1 MFSPDRVVPMKQG
14 LFESLTGAF
23 LDGTPID
30 SIPESRRPMVSIID
44 HLSRLFNTRS
54 GCLSHLPDYG
64 LPDISE
70 LYRRMPDG
78 LDELQQAIRTSV
90 EKYEP
95 RLKNVKVVPR
105 DSEIKGSQLVFI
117 LSAELK
123 TGGQV
128 KFQTTFSTHEPS
140 TIIPW
145 KKPQ

>member
-1 MFSPDRVVPMKQG
+1 MKQG
-14 LFESLTGAF
+14 LFESLTGEF
-23 LDGTPID
+23 YDGTLID
-30 SIPESRRPMVSIID
+30 AVPENRRQMLSIID
-44 HLSRLFNTRS
+44 HLTRLFNTRS

-78 LDELQQAIRTSV
+78 LDELRAAIRKTV

-105 DSEIKGSQLVFI
+105 DTEVKASQLIFI
-117 LSAELK
+117 LSAEIK
-123 TGGQV
+123 GGGQV
-128 KFQTTFSTHEPS
+128 RFQTTFSTTEPS

>member
-1 MFSPDRVVPMKQG
+1 MKQG
-14 LFESLTGAF
+14 LFESLTGHF
-23 LDGTPID
+23 YDNTPID
-30 SIPESRRPMVSIID
+30 AVPEGRRQMLSIID
-44 HLSRLFNTRS
+44 HLSRLFNTRT
-54 GCLSHLPDYG
+54 GCLSHMPDYG

-70 LYRRMPDG
+70 LYRRMPEG
-78 LDELQQAIRTSV
+78 VDELRAAIKKTV

-105 DSEIKGSQLVFI
+105 DNELKSAQIVFI

-123 TGGQV
+123 SGGQV
-128 KFQTTFSTHEPS
+128 RFQTTFSTTEPS

>member
-1 MFSPDRVVPMKQG
+1 MKQG
-14 LFESLTGAF
+14 LFESLTGEF
-23 LDGTPID
+23 YDFTPID
-30 SIPESRRPMVSIID
+30 AVPESKRQMLSIID
-44 HLSRLFNTRS
+44 HLTRLFNTRS

-70 LYRRMPDG
+70 LYRRMPEG
-78 LDELQQAIRTSV
+78 VDELRAAIRKTV

-105 DSEIKGSQLVFI
+105 DSELKSAQIIFI

-123 TGGQV
+123 SGGQV
-128 KFQTTFSTHEPS
+128 RFQTTFSTTEPS

>member
-1 MFSPDRVVPMKQG
+1 MKQG
-14 LFESLTGAF
+14 LFESLTGQF
-23 LDGTPID
+23 YDTTPID
-30 SIPESRRPMVSIID
+30 AVPEGRRQMLSIID

-54 GCLSHLPDYG
+54 GCLSHMPDYG

-70 LYRRMPDG
+70 LYRRMPEG
-78 LDELQQAIRTSV
+78 VDELRAAIRKTV

-105 DSEIKGSQLVFI
+105 DSELKSAQIIFI

-123 TGGQV
+123 SGGQV
-128 KFQTTFSTHEPS
+128 RFQTTFSTTEPS